1 MSTAARKPGLTPTGR
16 SPVDVKD
23 PLGLIV
29 HSGDYLSVHVAL
41 MTAAAAASIDRRV
54 VFFVT
59 MDAVPLLLRSEGWR
73 QLDGASRDDNMKA
86 RGVADIETLLEA
98 CRALDVSF
106 IVCES
111 GLRATGWDAGA
122 LRDDTEVEVA
132 GLVTL
137 IHAIDHG
144 EMVSF

>member
-16 SPVDVKD
+16 SPVDVKP

-29 HSGDYLSVHVAL
+29 LSGEYLRVHVAL
-41 MTAAAAASIDRRV
+41 MTAAAAASIDRKV

-59 MDAVPLLLRSEGWR
+59 MDAVPLLLHSEGWR
-73 QLDGASRDDNMKA
+73 QLDGASRDDDMKA

-111 GLRATGWDAGA
+111 GLRATGWDAEA
-122 LRDDTEVEVA
+122 LRDDTEIEVA

>member
-1 MSTAARKPGLTPTGR
+1 MKA
-16 SPVDVKD
+16 
-23 PLGLIV
+23 PLGLV
-29 HSGDYLSVHVAL
+29 VLSGDYLRVHVAL
-41 MTAAAAASIDRRV
+41 MTAAAAAAIDRRV

-59 MDAVPLLLRSEGWR
+59 MDAIPLLLQSEGWR
-73 QLDGASRDDNMKA
+73 RLDGASRDDDMKA

-106 IVCES
+106 IACES
-111 GLRATGWDAGA
+111 GLRATGWDADA
-122 LRDDTEVEVA
+122 LRDDTDVEVA
-132 GLVTL
+132 GLVTF

>member
-1 MSTAARKPGLTPTGR
+1 MKP
-16 SPVDVKD
+16 

-29 HSGDYLSVHVAL
+29 LSGEYLRVHVAL
-41 MTAAAAASIDRRV
+41 MTAAAAASIDRKV

-59 MDAVPLLLRSEGWR
+59 MDAVPLLLHSEGWR
-73 QLDGASRDDNMKA
+73 QLDGASRDDDMKA

-111 GLRATGWDAGA
+111 GLRATGWDAEA

>member
-16 SPVDVKD
+16 SPVDVKP

-29 HSGDYLSVHVAL
+29 LSGEYLRVHVAL
-41 MTAAAAASIDRRV
+41 MTAAAAASIDRKV
-54 VFFVT
+54 IFFVT
-59 MDAVPLLLRSEGWR
+59 MDAVPLLLRSQGWR
-73 QLDGASRDDNMKA
+73 QLDGASRDDDMKA

-98 CRALDVSF
+98 CQALDVSF

-111 GLRATGWDAGA
+111 GLRATGWDADA
-122 LRDDTEVEVA
+122 LRDDTEIEVA

>member
-16 SPVDVKD
+16 SPVDVKP

-29 HSGDYLSVHVAL
+29 LSGEYLRVHVAL
-41 MTAAAAASIDRRV
+41 MTAAAAASIDRKV

-59 MDAVPLLLRSEGWR
+59 MDAVPLLVRSQGWR
-73 QLDGASRDDNMKA
+73 QLDGASRDDDMKA

-111 GLRATGWDAGA
+111 GLRATGWDAEA

>member
-1 MSTAARKPGLTPTGR
+1 MKP
-16 SPVDVKD
+16 

-29 HSGDYLSVHVAL
+29 LSGDYLRVHVAL
-41 MTAAAAASIDRRV
+41 MTAVAAASIDRRV

-59 MDAVPLLLRSEGWR
+59 MDAVTLLLRSEGWR
-73 QLDGASRDDNMKA
+73 RLDGASRDGDMKA

-111 GLRATGWDAGA
+111 GLRATGWDANA

-144 EMVSF
+144 EIVSF

>member
-1 MSTAARKPGLTPTGR
+1 MSTVARKPGSTPHAR
-16 SPVDVKD
+16 SPVDVRS
-23 PLGLIV
+23 PLGIIAL
-29 HSGDYLSVHVAL
+29 SGDYLRIHVAL

-59 MDAVPLLLRSEGWR
+59 MDAVPLLLGSEGWR
-73 QLDGASRDDNMKA
+73 RLDGAARDDDMKT

-111 GLRATGWDAGA
+111 GLRATAWNADA
-122 LRDDTEVEVA
+122 LRDDTDVAVA
-132 GLVTL
+132 GLATFF
-137 IHAIDHG
+137 HAVDHG

>member
-1 MSTAARKPGLTPTGR
+1 MKA
-16 SPVDVKD
+16 
-23 PLGLIV
+23 PLGLV
-29 HSGDYLSVHVAL
+29 VLSGDYLRVHVAL
-41 MTAAAAASIDRRV
+41 MTAAAAAAIDRRV

-59 MDAVPLLLRSEGWR
+59 MDAIPLLLHSEGWR
-73 QLDGASRDDNMKA
+73 RLDGASRDDDMKA

-111 GLRATGWDAGA
+111 GLRATGWDADA
-122 LRDDTEVEVA
+122 LRDDTDVEVA
-132 GLVTL
+132 GLVTF
-137 IHAIDHG
+137 IHAVDRG

>member
-16 SPVDVKD
+16 SPVDVKT

-29 HSGDYLSVHVAL
+29 LSGDYLRVHVAL
-41 MTAAAAASIDRRV
+41 MTAAAAAAVDRRV

-73 QLDGASRDDNMKA
+73 QLDGAARDDDMKA
-86 RGVADIETLLEA
+86 RGVADIETLLDA

-111 GLRATGWDAGA
+111 GLRATGRDADA
-122 LRDDTEVEVA
+122 LRDDTDVEVA
-132 GLVTL
+132 GLVGF

>member
-1 MSTAARKPGLTPTGR
+1 MSMAARKPGLTPTGR
-16 SPVDVKD
+16 SPVDVKAS
-23 PLGLIV
+23 LGLIV
-29 HSGDYLSVHVAL
+29 LSGDYLRVHFAL
-41 MTAAAAASIDRRV
+41 MTAAAAAAIDRRV

-59 MDAVPLLLRSEGWR
+59 MDAIPLLVGCEGWR
-73 QLDGASRDDNMKA
+73 QLDGASRDDDMKA
-86 RGVADIETLLEA
+86 RGVADIETLLDA

-111 GLRATGWDAGA
+111 GLRATRWDADS
-122 LRDDTEVEVA
+122 LRDDTDIEVA

>member
-1 MSTAARKPGLTPTGR
+1 MTPTGR
-16 SPVDVKD
+16 SPVDVKA

-29 HSGDYLSVHVAL
+29 LSGDYTCVHVAL
-41 MTAAAAASIDRRV
+41 MTAAAAAAIDRRV

-59 MDAVPLLLRSEGWR
+59 MDAVPLLLHSQGWR
-73 QLDGASRDDNMKA
+73 RLAGAARDDDMKA
-86 RGVADIETLLEA
+86 RGVADIETLLDA
-98 CRALDVSF
+98 CRTLDVSF

-111 GLRATGWDAGA
+111 GLRATGWDADA
-122 LRDDTEVEVA
+122 LRDDTTIEVA
-132 GLVTL
+132 GLVTF

>member
-1 MSTAARKPGLTPTGR
+1 MNP
-16 SPVDVKD
+16 

-29 HSGDYLSVHVAL
+29 LSGDYLRVHVAL
-41 MTAAAAASIDRRV
+41 MTAAAAAIDRRV

-59 MDAVPLLLRSEGWR
+59 MDAVPLLLGSEGWR
-73 QLDGASRDDNMKA
+73 HLDGASRDDDMKA
-86 RGVADIETLLEA
+86 RGVADIETLLDA

-111 GLRATGWDAGA
+111 GLRATGWDADA
-122 LRDDTEVEVA
+122 LRDDTDVEVA
-132 GLVTL
+132 GLVTFL
-137 IHAIDHG
+137 HAIDHG